1 MAVWRIITR
10 SYLKYASTQLTRN
23 YSQVCLATSLTHAVK
38 QTKLSSF
45 GIPISDISRKP
56 SKLFDTVRLF
66 ATSAQTRKQEE
77 EVESDG
83 PRLNEKITAETVR
96 LVSEE
101 GHCIVS
107 LKEALRRAK
116 ELKHDLVEVQRDA
129 NPPVCKIADYAH
141 EKYKKAQVGK
151 ERAKAKRAEVTI
163 RPEVKEIR
171 FTPKIDAKDLQFK
184 AKQARKLM
192 ESGYRVKCHAVPD
205 KDKKKE
211 LEPEKLLELLS
222 RFTCYIEDALVEFGP
237 EADKC
242 NAVVVVR
249 HAKFGPP
256 KKGKAIK
263 LKEMNIKTAARI
275 KDDSPKLDSS
285 EADDDQEVVIETPEP
300 VKIQNR
306 YAKSEPSNDFS
317 GGRDANRFE
326 PQSPERPRF
335 QNQAPNQQ
343 PNGRFDPQSPNQPPG
358 PPRPRFPNQQPSG
371 RFDSKSPSP
380 TQPRFPNQQ
389 HAGRFDPQCPSQP
402 PSPPRP
408 RFPDQA
414 PNQQPS
420 GQSPNSHLDRQDPL
434 PRFQNQYPNQQPAGR
449 FGAQPPKPPPR
460 APPPPRPPT
469 RLPNETS
476 NKQPTAPGRATG
488 EAPSYGI
495 FSTPNTK

>member
-1 MAVWRIITR
+1 MAVRRIITR
-10 SYLKYASTQLTRN
+10 SYASTQLTRN
-23 YSQVCLATSLTHAVK
+23 YNQPCLATSLTHAAVK

-45 GIPISDISRKP
+45 DIPHSDISSRI
-56 SKLFDTVRLF
+56 FDNVRLF
-66 ATSAQTRKQEE
+66 ATSAQTRKKEE

-83 PRLNEKITAETVR
+83 PRLNHNITADTVR
-96 LVSEE
+96 LVSEQ

-129 NPPVCKIADYAH
+129 NPPVCKIVDYAH
-141 EKYKKAQVGK
+141 DKYKKSQLGK

-184 AKQARKLM
+184 AKQATKLM

-237 EADKC
+237 EADKG

-275 KDDSPKLDSS
+275 KDDSPKLESS
-285 EADDDQEVVIETPEP
+285 EADDDDDDERVVIETPEP

-306 YAKSEPSNDFS
+306 YAKSEPDNDFS

-326 PQSPERPRF
+326 PERPRF

-343 PNGRFDPQSPNQPPG
+343 PNGGLNLQSPNQPPG
-358 PPRPRFPNQQPSG
+358 QQRSRYPNHQPTG
-371 RFDSKSPSP
+371 RFDPNQPPGP
-380 TQPRFPNQQ
+380 TQPRFPSQQ
-389 HAGRFDPQCPSQP
+389 QAGRFDPQS

-408 RFPDQA
+408 RFPDQT

-420 GQSPNSHLDRQDPL
+420 GPPNSHLDQQGPP
-434 PRFQNQYPNQQPAGR
+434 PRFQNQYPNQQATGR
-449 FGAQPPKPPPR
+449 FGVQPPPR

-469 RLPNETS
+469 RLPNETL
-476 NKQPTAPGRATG
+476 NQQPTAPGRATG

-495 FSTPNTK
+495 FSTPNTN

>member
-23 YSQVCLATSLTHAVK
+23 YSQVCLATSLVK

-45 GIPISDISRKP
+45 DIPNSDISRRP
-56 SKLFDTVRLF
+56 SKLFETVRLF
-66 ATSAQTRKQEE
+66 ATSAQTRRQEE
-77 EVESDG
+77 DVESDG
-83 PRLNEKITAETVR
+83 PRLNEKITADTVR
-96 LVSEE
+96 LVSAE

-184 AKQARKLM
+184 ANQAKKLM

-263 LKEMNIKTAARI
+263 LKDMNIKTAARI

-285 EADDDQEVVIETPEP
+285 DADDDDQGVAIETPEP

-306 YAKSEPSNDFS
+306 YAKGEPSNDFS
-317 GGRDANRFE
+317 EGRDAKRFE
-326 PQSPERPRF
+326 PQAPERPRI
-335 QNQAPNQQ
+335 QNQQ

-358 PPRPRFPNQQPSG
+358 PPRPRFPNQQPTG
-371 RFDSKSPSP
+371 RFDPQSPCP

-389 HAGRFDPQCPSQP
+389 HAGRFDPQS
-402 PSPPRP
+402 PSPQRP

-420 GQSPNSHLDRQDPL
+420 GPSP
-434 PRFQNQYPNQQPAGR
+434 PRFQNQYPNQQATGR
-449 FGAQPPKPPPR
+449 FGVQPPKPPPR

-469 RLPNETS
+469 RLPNDTS
-476 NKQPTAPGRATG
+476 NQQPAASGRATG

>member
-23 YSQVCLATSLTHAVK
+23 YTQSCLATSLTHVVK

-45 GIPISDISRKP
+45 DIPHSDISRKP
-56 SKLFDTVRLF
+56 SKLFDNVRLF
-66 ATSAQTRKQEE
+66 ATSAQTRKKEE

-83 PRLNEKITAETVR
+83 PRLNDKITAETVR

-116 ELKHDLVEVQRDA
+116 ELKHDLIEVQRDA

-171 FTPKIDAKDLQFK
+171 FTPKIDAKDLKFK
-184 AKQARKLM
+184 AKQALKLM

-222 RFTCYIEDALVEFGP
+222 RFTCYIKDALVEFGP

-263 LKEMNIKTAARI
+263 LKEMNIKTAAKI

-285 EADDDQEVVIETPEP
+285 EADDDQGVVIEETPEP

-317 GGRDANRFE
+317 GGRDAKRVE
-326 PQSPERPRF
+326 PQAPERPRF
-335 QNQAPNQQ
+335 QNQQ

-358 PPRPRFPNQQPSG
+358 PPRPRFPNQQPAG
-371 RFDSKSPSP
+371 RFDPQSPSP
-380 TQPRFPNQQ
+380 TQPR
-389 HAGRFDPQCPSQP
+389 QP
-402 PSPPRP
+402 PSPQRP
-408 RFPDQA
+408 RFPDRG

-420 GQSPNSHLDRQDPL
+420 GPSPDSHLDRQGPP
-434 PRFQNQYPNQQPAGR
+434 PRFQNQYPNQQATGR
-449 FGAQPPKPPPR
+449 FGVQPPKPPPR
-460 APPPPRPPT
+460 SPPPPRPPT

-476 NKQPTAPGRATG
+476 NQQPTGPGRATG